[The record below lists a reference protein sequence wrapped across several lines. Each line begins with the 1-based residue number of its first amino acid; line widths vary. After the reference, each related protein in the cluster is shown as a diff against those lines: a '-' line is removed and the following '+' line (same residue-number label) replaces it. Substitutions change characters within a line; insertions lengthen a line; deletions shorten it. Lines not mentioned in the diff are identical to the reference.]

1 MEKQTLSW
9 LDEFGDYI
17 SGGLTALLCLDL
29 AMFVIHLIL
38 EHTTEG
44 YSLSSLPFIL
54 VALALFHIERMYR
67 KQTAADH

>member
-1 MEKQTLSW
+1 MEKQTSGW

-29 AMFVIHLIL
+29 AMFFIHLML
-38 EHTTEG
+38 EHTTAG
-44 YSLSSLPFIL
+44 YSLSTLPFII

-67 KQTAADH
+67 NQTAAEH